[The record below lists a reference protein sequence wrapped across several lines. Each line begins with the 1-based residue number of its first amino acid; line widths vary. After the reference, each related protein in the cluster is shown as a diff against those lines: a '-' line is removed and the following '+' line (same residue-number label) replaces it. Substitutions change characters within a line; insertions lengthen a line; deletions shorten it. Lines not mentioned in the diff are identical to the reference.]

1 MTRRL
6 HLFVWLLAAG
16 LLAACQSAQARVPVT
31 PLPTVAPV
39 EGVRVL
45 GMSSATPLPTDTP
58 VPTPVPVEPPT
69 VTLPPADV
77 PPPTATAPPEITLL
91 FSGQIVPGR
100 CVQAGVDARGGAG
113 YIYEEVRGILQ
124 GADLTVG
131 TLNAALSDYAPMT
144 GCIATFVLVGSSI
157 NADAMAAAGFDAMS
171 VATNHIKNCNS
182 NTCGERAFLD
192 TLANLRRVGIQP
204 VGAGETL
211 EAALQPVVFEI
222 RGVRFAIV
230 SLGEIEPLAFA
241 GEGRPGIAPLTE
253 ENLRRAIA
261 AARAAGDVVIVMPH
275 WGPEYSPNPN
285 WNQRTY
291 AQIAVDAGA
300 DLVVGNHAHSVQA
313 MQYLGGVPVFYGLGN
328 FVFDQTWDRK
338 NQQSVLLVV
347 RFRGASFAG
356 YEFIPVYAEKDGT
369 IHLAEGEEAAAI
381 LERIEAASTA
391 LPPAP

>member
-6 HLFVWLLAAG
+6 CLFVLLVAAG
-16 LLAACQSAQARVPVT
+16 LLTACQPAQAGVAAMP
-31 PLPTVAPV
+31 PPTIKPP
-39 EGVRVL
+39 EGVFVL
-45 GMSSATPLPTDTP
+45 GQPSPTPPPTDTP
-58 VPTPVPVEPPT
+58 VPTRAPT
-69 VTLPPADV
+69 AAPAPTRPPADM
-77 PPPTATAPPEITLL
+77 PQPTATAPPEITLL

-100 CVQAGVDARGGAG
+100 CVQAGVDARGEAG
-113 YIYEEVRGILQ
+113 YIYAEVRDLLQ
-124 GADLTVG
+124 GADLTIG

-211 EAALQPVVFEI
+211 EAALQPVVFEV

-241 GEGRPGIAPLTE
+241 AEDRPGIAPLTE

-291 AQIAVDAGA
+291 AQIAVEAGA

-313 MQYLGGVPVFYGLGN
+313 MQYLRGVPVFYGLGN

-347 RFRGASFAG
+347 RFRGTSFAG
-356 YEFIPVYAEKDGT
+356 YEFIPVYAEGDGT
-369 IHLAEGEEAAAI
+369 VHLAEGEEAAEI